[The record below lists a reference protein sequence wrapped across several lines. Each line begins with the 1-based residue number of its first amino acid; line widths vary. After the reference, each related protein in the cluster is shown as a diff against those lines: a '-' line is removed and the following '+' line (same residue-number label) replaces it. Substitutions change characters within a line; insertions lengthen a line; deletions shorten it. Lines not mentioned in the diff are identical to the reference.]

1 MVLFV
6 YLCLIINIQTK
17 DSMRKIC
24 FPVLLMLLIV
34 VTASAQSKKEM
45 QETINELNQSI
56 GELKAVNQMLERQ
69 LKESQETISLLRQEN
84 EKLKGQLVSA
94 ATAKPAMTYRD
105 SIAEVLS
112 NYFAAETWEDRS
124 NFVMEPERV
133 RPLMAKYYK
142 VNPYT
147 SSTPSNIKSW
157 KIQRVQ
163 GKNHRIYIVDNDL
176 YVVKSAEGYK
186 IDWEANVEYN
196 PTPILEMK
204 KINGQEYVIRGYV
217 GDQQKYYSNNHFM
230 CYNIG
235 AEIDAYTRK
244 DSPVGKTLLELLPI
258 DGHGRMT
265 VKLKYDKALDSFLIT
280 ELMSSN
286 CSLY

>member
-24 FPVLLMLLIV
+24 FPVLFMLLIV

-163 GKNHRIYIVDNDL
+163 GKNHCIYIVDNDL

-230 CYNIG
+230 CYSIG

-244 DSPVGKTLLELLPI
+244 NSPIGKTLLELLPI